1 MRPSVAEHHCAAVVG
16 CLGSIRNHQPE
27 VTPMSLPDFSAEASL
42 YRTSSP
48 YNSAPS
54 VGAGNGPGG
63 QVVLNLIYRVWCTP
77 CLFDTGQTC
86 SLHGHQTCCTSAP
99 RIPPC
104 WKQSC
109 CPPNPP
115 KCMIA
120 GKCTM
125 PACDKD
131 TPCSWNTEYCCCL
144 KKCFDLATNSDCFKP
159 CAPSDC
165 QGQPE
170 VC

>member
-1 MRPSVAEHHCAAVVG
+1 
-16 CLGSIRNHQPE
+16 
-27 VTPMSLPDFSAEASL
+27 MSLPDFSAEASL

-63 QVVLNLIYRVWCTP
+63 QVVLNLIYGVWCTP
-77 CLFDTGQTC
+77 CLFDKGQTC
-86 SLHGHQTCCTSAP
+86 SLHGHQTCCSSAP
-99 RIPPC
+99 TNPPIC
-104 WKQSC
+104 WKPSC

-144 KKCFDLATNSDCFKP
+144 KKCFDLATNSDCFEP